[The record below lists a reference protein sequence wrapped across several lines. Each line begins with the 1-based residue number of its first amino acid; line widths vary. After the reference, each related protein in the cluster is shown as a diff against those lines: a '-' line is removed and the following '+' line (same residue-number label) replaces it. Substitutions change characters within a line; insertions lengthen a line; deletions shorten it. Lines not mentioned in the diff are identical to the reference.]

1 MRPNMKEGK
10 VVRQIVAMVI
20 CLGLVGSADALAQPP
35 APERAPSRKS
45 APVKPGQSIKECR
58 NCPELM
64 VLPSGTFMMG
74 SPADEPER
82 RESEVYRS
90 VTIARAFAMGKTE
103 VTWDQWEACVRD
115 RFCDGPAIDVALRT
129 NEADG
134 TPNKAYVDWGRGAR
148 PVVGVSWYDAQN
160 FVGWLNWKTGSDDA
174 YRLPSDA
181 EWEYAKR
188 AGTTTAFPWGTKIDH
203 NYGNFG
209 IAGPGLGG
217 KAEGR
222 DVWVDRTAPVAS
234 FPPNAFGLYDMAGN
248 VFEWV
253 EDCFEADRAHAPADG
268 SADKEG
274 NCANRVFRDGTF
286 LSNPYMQRSAR
297 RGAPY
302 PATRRGRNYLGFR
315 VAKTLE

>member
-1 MRPNMKEGK
+1 MR
-10 VVRQIVAMVI
+10 RILAMAM
-20 CLGLVGSADALAQPP
+20 CLGVVGSVDALAQP
-35 APERAPSRKS
+35 AASERAPSRKS
-45 APVKPGQSIKECR
+45 APAKPGQSIKECR

-90 VTIARAFAMGKTE
+90 VTIARTFAMGKTE

-129 NEADG
+129 NEGDG
-134 TPNKAYVDWGRGAR
+134 TPNKAYVDWGRGTR

-222 DVWVDRTAPVAS
+222 DAWVDRTAPVAS

-268 SADKEG
+268 SASKEG

>member
-1 MRPNMKEGK
+1 M
-10 VVRQIVAMVI
+10 
-20 CLGLVGSADALAQPP
+20 
-35 APERAPSRKS
+35 
-45 APVKPGQSIKECR
+45 
-58 NCPELM
+58 
-64 VLPSGTFMMG
+64 
-74 SPADEPER
+74 
-82 RESEVYRS
+82 
-90 VTIARAFAMGKTE
+90 
-103 VTWDQWEACVRD
+103 RD

-134 TPNKAYVDWGRGAR
+134 TPNKAYVDYGRGSR

-222 DVWVDRTAPVAS
+222 DVWLDQTAPVAS

-268 SADKEG
+268 SANKEG

>member
-1 MRPNMKEGK
+1 M
-10 VVRQIVAMVI
+10 VVV
-20 CLGLVGSADALAQPP
+20 
-35 APERAPSRKS
+35 
-45 APVKPGQSIKECR
+45 
-58 NCPELM
+58 
-64 VLPSGTFMMG
+64 PSGTFMMG
-74 SPADEPER
+74 SPPDEPER
-82 RESEVYRS
+82 RETEVQRR
-90 VTIARAFAMGKTE
+90 VTIPRAFGMGKTE

-115 RFCDGPAIDVALRT
+115 RWCDGPGVDVALRT
-129 NEADG
+129 NEEDG
-134 TPNKAYVDWGRGAR
+134 TPNKAYVDWGRGSR

-160 FVGWLNWKTGSDDA
+160 FVGWLNWKVGADDV

-188 AGTTTAFPWGTKIDH
+188 AGTTTAYPWGTTIDH

-217 KAEGR
+217 RAEGR

-234 FPPNAFGLYDMAGN
+234 FPPNAFGLHDMSGN

-268 SADKEG
+268 AANKEG

-315 VAKTLE
+315 VAVTLY